1 MKEKC
6 GSFFKVGKR
15 GVMINLLINLY
26 SICLSEDVVQIDLY
40 HYKLFPNLHLKEN
53 VIDLSLNIFL
63 WNT

>member
-40 HYKLFPNLHLKEN
+40 H
-53 VIDLSLNIFL
+53 
-63 WNT
+63 